1 MKENIHDTVCVVNM
15 SQVTDFGGHQ
25 VHNNMLLPEHVSS
38 TGQYN

>member
-1 MKENIHDTVCVVNM
+1 MKENIHDTVRAVM